1 MRWRSALAAPVALI
15 VTVPA
20 DATVYFTTEQAQQAM
35 FPGAT
40 FSLVPLQL
48 SDAQRRTMYDRSGVH
63 EAFQSDRV
71 WRVSTGGYFVIDEVL
86 GKHERIKYAV
96 AIGPDGTVRQ
106 IEILDYRESYGY
118 EVRDAAWRQ
127 QFVGKTAASTLQLG
141 ADIRNISGAT
151 LSSKHLTDGVKRVLA
166 MYELALKHSP

>member
-1 MRWRSALAAPVALI
+1 MRWTPLLAAPAFVI
-15 VTVPA
+15 SVPGQA
-20 DATVYFTTEQAQQAM
+20 AVYFTTEQAQQAM

-40 FSLVPLQL
+40 FSLVPLAL
-48 SDAQRRTMYDRSGVH
+48 SDADRSTMLDRSGVH
-63 EAFQSDRV
+63 EPFQADRV
-71 WRVSTGGYFVIDEVL
+71 WRVLTGGYFVIDEVL

-166 MYELALKHSP
+166 MYEL

>member
-1 MRWRSALAAPVALI
+1 
-15 VTVPA
+15 
-20 DATVYFTTEQAQQAM
+20 
-35 FPGAT
+35 
-40 FSLVPLQL
+40 
-48 SDAQRRTMYDRSGVH
+48 
-63 EAFQSDRV
+63 
-71 WRVSTGGYFVIDEVL
+71 VIDEVL